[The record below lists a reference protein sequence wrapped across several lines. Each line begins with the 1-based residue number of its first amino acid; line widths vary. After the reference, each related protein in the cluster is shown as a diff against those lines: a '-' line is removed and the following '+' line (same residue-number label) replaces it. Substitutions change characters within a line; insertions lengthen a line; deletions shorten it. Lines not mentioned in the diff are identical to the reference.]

1 MTMADAMRRL
11 PGLCAIALGLG
22 IAGYAGVFP
31 EMDGGY
37 PGPGM
42 FPRLVGIGLA
52 ACGLALVWRPGSAEG
67 ATEGGDEMGWLGRVR
82 FAAGLLLVIAFPW
95 LHSVVGASLARSIA
109 VRRTRREVIAAAI
122 PRTPRAG
129 DSEAGRHFTRAAKIR
144 PGADAVH
151 DARNRT
157 RRLIVVDLRCDR
169 LTASRQGHEK
179 TAKQK
184 QREGTRE
191 PLSTTTRYANS
202 HNPTPLLKCR
212 W

>member
-37 PGPGM
+37 PGPGL

-95 LHSVVGASLARSIA
+95 LHSVVGFFIATTLLALSVGLMLGARWVTAALTSALASG
-109 VRRTRREVIAAAI
+109 VIYLL
-122 PRTPRAG
+122 
-129 DSEAGRHFTRAAKIR
+129 FTRLL
-144 PGADAVH
+144 GV
-151 DARNRT
+151 
-157 RRLIVVDLRCDR
+157 
-169 LTASRQGHEK
+169 
-179 TAKQK
+179 
-184 QREGTRE
+184 
-191 PLSTTTRYANS
+191 PL
-202 HNPTPLLKCR
+202 
-212 W
+212 